1 MTTRQKRLRQSSRRG
16 ISTTQILVVVGTAVL
31 AVAALVALNI
41 GRFQPATGI
50 KVKYTVGVT
59 ESGQP
64 YKGSP
69 DAPLKIVEY
78 ADFACSH
85 CADFAQ
91 SLDALA
97 PVYIETGKMQVVFRN
112 FAFLTPESVPAAQ
125 AVECALDQGADKFW
139 AYHDLLFSMQ
149 GRGGA
154 ALSNTSLKAYA
165 GQLGLD
171 TAAFDKCLD
180 SGAKAAF
187 VEADHEDGVSKGVT
201 ATPTW
206 FINGEVMPGAL
217 PENELR
223 QVFDLALSK
232 GSGQ

>member
-1 MTTRQKRLRQSSRRG
+1 MTTSRRKAGQLSRRG
-16 ISTTQILVVVGTAVL
+16 ISTTQILIVVGAAVL
-31 AVAALVALNI
+31 VVAVLVALNI
-41 GRFQPATGI
+41 NRLLPAIGNNL
-50 KVKYTVGVT
+50 KYPVGVT
-59 ESGQP
+59 EGGQP

-69 DAPLKIVEY
+69 QAPLKIVEF

-91 SLDALA
+91 SLDALT
-97 PVYIETGKMQVVFRN
+97 PIYIETGKMQVVFRN
-112 FAFLTPESVPAAQ
+112 FAFLTPESEPAAE
-125 AVECALDQGADKFW
+125 AAECALDQGADKFW
-139 AYHDLLFSMQ
+139 AYHDLLFSMA

-165 GQLGLD
+165 AQLNLD
-171 TAAFDKCLD
+171 TTAFDKCLG
-180 SGAKAAF
+180 SGAKAAL
-187 VEADHEDGVSKGVT
+187 VEADHRDGVSQGVSG
-201 ATPTW
+201 TPTW

-223 QVFDLALSK
+223 QVFDQVLSK

>member
-1 MTTRQKRLRQSSRRG
+1 MTTRQKKARQVGRRG
-16 ISTTQILVVVGTAVL
+16 FSATQILIVIGTAML
-31 AVAALVALNI
+31 AVAVLVVLNI
-41 GRFQPATGI
+41 NRFRPATANNL
-50 KVKYTVGVT
+50 KYPVGVT
-59 ESGQP
+59 EEGQP

-69 DAPLKIVEY
+69 QAPLKIVEF

-97 PVYIETGKMQVVFRN
+97 PAYIETGKLQVIFRN

-165 GQLGLD
+165 VQLNLD
-171 TAAFDKCLD
+171 TTAFDKCLD
-180 SGAKAAF
+180 SGAKAAL
-187 VEADHEDGVSKGVT
+187 VEADHQDGVSKGVT
-201 ATPTW
+201 GTPTW

-223 QVFDLALSK
+223 QVFDQALPK

>member
-1 MTTRQKRLRQSSRRG
+1 MTTRQRRARQSSRRG
-16 ISTTQILVVVGTAVL
+16 VSTTQILIVVGTAVL
-31 AVAALVALNI
+31 AVAVLVALNI
-41 GRFQPATGI
+41 DRFQPPTAT
-50 KVKYTVGVT
+50 KVKYPVGVT
-59 ESGQP
+59 AGGQP

-69 DAPLKIVEY
+69 DAPLKIVEF

-97 PVYIETGKMQVVFRN
+97 PVYIETGKMQVTFRN
-112 FAFLTPESVPAAQ
+112 FAFLTPESEPAAQ

-154 ALSNTSLKAYA
+154 TLSNTSLKAYA
-165 GQLGLD
+165 GQLNLD

-180 SGAKAAF
+180 SGVKAAA
-187 VEADHEDGVSKGVT
+187 VEADHDDGVSSGVT
-201 ATPTW
+201 GTPTW
-206 FINGEVMPGAL
+206 FINGELMPGAL

-223 QVFDLALSK
+223 QVFDLALAK
-232 GSGQ
+232 ESGQ

>member
-1 MTTRQKRLRQSSRRG
+1 MTTRQRRARQSSRRG
-16 ISTTQILVVVGTAVL
+16 VSTTQILIVVGTAVL
-31 AVAALVALNI
+31 AVAVLVALNI
-41 GRFQPATGI
+41 NRFQPATAT
-50 KVKYTVGVT
+50 KVKYPVGVT
-59 ESGQP
+59 AGGQP

-69 DAPLKIVEY
+69 DAPLKIVEF

-97 PVYIETGKMQVVFRN
+97 PVYIETGKMQVTFRN
-112 FAFLTPESVPAAQ
+112 FAFLTPESEPAAQ

-154 ALSNTSLKAYA
+154 TLSNTSLKAYA
-165 GQLGLD
+165 GQLNLD

-180 SGAKAAF
+180 SGVKAAA
-187 VEADHEDGVSKGVT
+187 VEADHDDGVSSGVT
-201 ATPTW
+201 GTPTW
-206 FINGEVMPGAL
+206 FINGELMPGAL

-223 QVFDLALSK
+223 QVFDLALAK
-232 GSGQ
+232 ESGQ

>member
-1 MTTRQKRLRQSSRRG
+1 MTTRQRKARQSGQRG
-16 ISTTQILVVVGTAVL
+16 VSTTQILIVVATAVL
-31 AVAALVALNI
+31 AVAVLVALNFS
-41 GRFQPATGI
+41 RLQPATTI
-50 KVKYTVGVT
+50 VTKYQVGVNAG
-59 ESGQP
+59 GQP

-69 DAPLKIVEY
+69 DAPLKIVEF

-91 SLDALA
+91 SLDVLA
-97 PVYIETGKMQVVFRN
+97 PDYIETGKVQVVFRN
-112 FAFLTPESVPAAQ
+112 FAFLTPESKPAAQ

-149 GRGGA
+149 GRGGS

-165 GQLGLD
+165 VQLNLD

-180 SGAKAAF
+180 SGAKAAA
-187 VEADHEDGVSKGVT
+187 VETDYNDGVNSGVT
-201 ATPTW
+201 GTPAW
-206 FINGEVMPGAL
+206 FINGELMPGAL
-217 PENELR
+217 PEGDLR
-223 QVFDLALSK
+223 QVFDQALAK

>member
-1 MTTRQKRLRQSSRRG
+1 MTIRQRKARQSSRRG
-16 ISTTQILVVVGTAVL
+16 FSTTQILIVVGTAVL
-31 AVAALVALNI
+31 AVAVLVALNI
-41 GRFQPATGI
+41 DRFQPATVV
-50 KVKYTVGVT
+50 KVKYQAGVT
-59 ESGQP
+59 AGGQP

-69 DAPLKIVEY
+69 DASLKIVEF

-91 SLDALA
+91 SIDALA
-97 PVYIETGKMQVVFRN
+97 PAYIETGKMQVIFRN
-112 FAFLTPESVPAAQ
+112 FAFMTPESGPAAQ

-154 ALSNTSLKAYA
+154 TLSNTSLKAYA
-165 GQLGLD
+165 GQLNLD
-171 TAAFDKCLD
+171 TATFDKCLD
-180 SGAKAAF
+180 SGAKAAL
-187 VEADHEDGVSKGVT
+187 VEADHNDGVSSGVT
-201 ATPTW
+201 GTPAW
-206 FINGEVMPGAL
+206 FINGELMPGAL

-223 QVFDLALSK
+223 QVFDQALAQ

>member
-1 MTTRQKRLRQSSRRG
+1 MTTRQRKAGQFSRRG
-16 ISTTQILVVVGTAVL
+16 ISTTQILIVVGTAVL
-31 AVAALVALNI
+31 AVAVLVALNI
-41 GRFQPATGI
+41 DRFQSATAT
-50 KVKYTVGVT
+50 KVKYPVGVT
-59 ESGQP
+59 AGGQP
-64 YKGSP
+64 YKGSL
-69 DAPLKIVEY
+69 DAPLKVVVF

-97 PVYIETGKMQVVFRN
+97 PVYIETGKLQVVFRN
-112 FAFLTPESVPAAQ
+112 FAFLTPESGPAAQ

-165 GQLGLD
+165 GQLNLD
-171 TAAFDKCLD
+171 TTAFDKCLD
-180 SGAKAAF
+180 SGAKAAL
-187 VEADHEDGVSKGVT
+187 VEADHQDGVNSGVT
-201 ATPTW
+201 RTPSW
-206 FINGEVMPGAL
+206 FINGELMPGAL
-217 PENELR
+217 PEDELR
-223 QVFDLALSK
+223 QVFDQALSK

>member
-1 MTTRQKRLRQSSRRG
+1 MTTRLKRARQSSRRG

-31 AVAALVALNI
+31 AVAVLVALNI
-41 GRFQPATGI
+41 SRFQPATI
-50 KVKYTVGVT
+50 TTKYVVGVT

-91 SLDALA
+91 SLDTLV
-97 PVYIETGKMQVVFRN
+97 PDYIETGKLQVVFRN
-112 FAFLTPESVPAAQ
+112 FAFLTPESEPAAQ

-171 TAAFDKCLD
+171 TTAFDKCLD
-180 SGAKAAF
+180 SGAKAAL
-187 VEADHEDGVSKGVT
+187 VEADHQDGVSQGVT
-201 ATPTW
+201 GTPTW

>member
-1 MTTRQKRLRQSSRRG
+1 MTTRQKKARQLGRRG
-16 ISTTQILVVVGTAVL
+16 ISTTQILIVVGTAVL
-31 AVAALVALNI
+31 AVAVLVALNI
-41 GRFQPATGI
+41 YRFQPATVSKMG
-50 KVKYTVGVT
+50 YPVGVT
-59 ESGQP
+59 ADGQP

-78 ADFACSH
+78 ADFACGH

-97 PVYIETGKMQVVFRN
+97 PVYIATGKLQVVFRN
-112 FAFLTPESVPAAQ
+112 FAFLTPESGPAAQ

-154 ALSNTSLKAYA
+154 ALSTTSLKAYA
-165 GQLGLD
+165 GQLNLD
-171 TAAFDKCLD
+171 TTAFDRCLD
-180 SGAKAAF
+180 SGAKAAL
-187 VEADHEDGVSKGVT
+187 VEADHNDGVSRGVT
-201 ATPTW
+201 GTPTW
-206 FINGEVMPGAL
+206 FINGEIMPGAL

-223 QVFDLALSK
+223 QVFDQALAK

>member
-1 MTTRQKRLRQSSRRG
+1 MTTRQRRARQSSRRG
-16 ISTTQILVVVGTAVL
+16 VSTTQILIVVGTAVL
-31 AVAALVALNI
+31 AVAVLVALNI
-41 GRFQPATGI
+41 DRFQPATAT
-50 KVKYTVGVT
+50 KVKYPVGVT
-59 ESGQP
+59 AGGQP

-69 DAPLKIVEY
+69 DAPLKIVEF

-97 PVYIETGKMQVVFRN
+97 PVYIETGKMQVIFRN
-112 FAFLTPESVPAAQ
+112 FAFLTPESEPAAQ

-154 ALSNTSLKAYA
+154 TLSNTSLKAYA
-165 GQLGLD
+165 GQLNLD

-180 SGAKAAF
+180 SGVKAAA
-187 VEADHEDGVSKGVT
+187 VEADHDDGVSSGVT
-201 ATPTW
+201 GTPTW
-206 FINGEVMPGAL
+206 FINGELMPGAL

-223 QVFDLALSK
+223 QVFDLALAK
-232 GSGQ
+232 ESGQ

>member
-1 MTTRQKRLRQSSRRG
+1 MTTRQKKARQSGRRG
-16 ISTTQILVVVGTAVL
+16 ISTTQILIVVGTAVL
-31 AVAALVALNI
+31 AVAVLVALNI
-41 GRFQPATGI
+41 NRFQPATAT
-50 KVKYTVGVT
+50 KVKYSVGVT
-59 ESGQP
+59 DGGQP
-64 YKGSP
+64 YMGSP
-69 DAPLKIVEY
+69 DAPLKVVVF

-112 FAFLTPESVPAAQ
+112 FAFLTPESKPAAQ

-154 ALSNTSLKAYA
+154 ALSITSLKAYA
-165 GQLGLD
+165 GQLNLD
-171 TAAFDKCLD
+171 TTAFDKCLD
-180 SGAKAAF
+180 SGAKAAA
-187 VEADHEDGVSKGVT
+187 VETDHNDGVSSGVT
-201 ATPTW
+201 GTPTW
-206 FINGEVMPGAL
+206 FINGEIMPGAL
-217 PENELR
+217 PEDELR
-223 QVFDLALSK
+223 QVFDQALAK

>member
-1 MTTRQKRLRQSSRRG
+1 MTARQRKARQSSRRG
-16 ISTTQILVVVGTAVL
+16 VSTTQILIVVGTAVL
-31 AVAALVALNI
+31 AVAVLVALNI
-41 GRFQPATGI
+41 NRLQLATAT
-50 KVKYTVGVT
+50 KVKYPVGVT
-59 ESGQP
+59 AGGQP

-69 DAPLKIVEY
+69 DAPLKIVVF

-97 PVYIETGKMQVVFRN
+97 PVYIETGKMQVIFRN
-112 FAFLTPESVPAAQ
+112 FAFLTPESEPAAQ

-165 GQLGLD
+165 GQLNLD

-180 SGAKAAF
+180 SGAKAAA
-187 VEADHEDGVSKGVT
+187 VKADHDDGVSSGVT
-201 ATPTW
+201 GTPTW
-206 FINGEVMPGAL
+206 FINGELMPGAL

-223 QVFDLALSK
+223 QVFDLTLAK

>member
-1 MTTRQKRLRQSSRRG
+1 MTTRSKKARQSSRGG
-16 ISTTQILVVVGTAVL
+16 ISAIQILIVIGTAVL
-31 AVAALVALNI
+31 AVTVLAALNI
-41 GRFQPATGI
+41 NRLRPATSKLG
-50 KVKYTVGVT
+50 YPVGVT
-59 ESGQP
+59 ADWQP

-91 SLDALA
+91 SLDVLA
-97 PVYIETGKMQVVFRN
+97 PAYIETGKVQVVFRN
-112 FAFLTPESVPAAQ
+112 FAFLTPESKPAAQ

-139 AYHDLLFSMQ
+139 EYHDLLFSMQ

-154 ALSNTSLKAYA
+154 ALSSTSLKAYA
-165 GQLGLD
+165 GQLNLD

-180 SGAKAAF
+180 SGAKA
-187 VEADHEDGVSKGVT
+187 VQIEADYTQGVNQGVT
-201 ATPTW
+201 STPTW
-206 FINGEVMPGAL
+206 FINGELMPGAL

>member
-1 MTTRQKRLRQSSRRG
+1 MTTRQERARQFSRRG

-31 AVAALVALNI
+31 VVAVLVALNI
-41 GRFQPATGI
+41 NRFRPAPANTL
-50 KVKYTVGVT
+50 KYPVGVT
-59 ESGQP
+59 ADGQP

-97 PVYIETGKMQVVFRN
+97 PVYIQTGKLQVVFRN
-112 FAFLTPESVPAAQ
+112 FAFLTPESGPAAQ

-149 GRGGA
+149 GRGSA

-165 GQLGLD
+165 GQLNLD

-180 SGAKAAF
+180 SGAKAAV
-187 VEADHEDGVSKGVT
+187 VEADHRDGVSKGVT
-201 ATPTW
+201 GTPTW
-206 FINGEVMPGAL
+206 FINGEIMPGAL

-223 QVFDLALSK
+223 QVFDQALSK
-232 GSGQ
+232 GSAQ

>member
-1 MTTRQKRLRQSSRRG
+1 MTTSQRKARQLGRRG
-16 ISTTQILVVVGTAVL
+16 ISTTQTLIVVGTAVL
-31 AVAALVALNI
+31 VVAVLVALNI
-41 GRFQPATGI
+41 NRLLPGTAT
-50 KVKYTVGVT
+50 KVRYTVGVT
-59 ESGQP
+59 KDGQP

-97 PVYIETGKMQVVFRN
+97 PVYIETGKLQVVFRN

-171 TAAFDKCLD
+171 TVAFDRCLD
-180 SGAKAAF
+180 SGAKAEL
-187 VEADHEDGVSKGVT
+187 VEADHQDGVSKGVT
-201 ATPTW
+201 GTPTW

-223 QVFDLALSK
+223 QVFDMALSK

>member
-1 MTTRQKRLRQSSRRG
+1 MTTRQKKARPLGRRG
-16 ISTTQILVVVGTAVL
+16 ISTTQVLIVVGVAVLVVAV
-31 AVAALVALNI
+31 LVALNI
-41 GRFQPATGI
+41 NRFQPATANNL
-50 KVKYTVGVT
+50 KYSVGVT
-59 ESGQP
+59 ADGQP

-112 FAFLTPESVPAAQ
+112 FAFLTPESEPAAQ

-165 GQLGLD
+165 GQLKLD
-171 TAAFDKCLD
+171 TTAFDKCLD
-180 SGAKAAF
+180 SGAKAAV
-187 VEADHEDGVSKGVT
+187 VEADHQDGVSKGVT
-201 ATPTW
+201 GTPTW

-223 QVFDLALSK
+223 QVFDQALSK
-232 GSGQ
+232 GSGE

>member
-1 MTTRQKRLRQSSRRG
+1 MTTRQRRARQSSRRG
-16 ISTTQILVVVGTAVL
+16 VSTTQILIVVGTAVL
-31 AVAALVALNI
+31 AVAVLVALNI
-41 GRFQPATGI
+41 DRFQPATAT
-50 KVKYTVGVT
+50 KVKYPVGVT
-59 ESGQP
+59 AGGQP

-69 DAPLKIVEY
+69 DAPLKIVEF

-97 PVYIETGKMQVVFRN
+97 PVYIETGKMQVTFRN
-112 FAFLTPESVPAAQ
+112 FAFLTPESEPAAQ

-154 ALSNTSLKAYA
+154 TLSNTSLKAYA
-165 GQLGLD
+165 GQLNLD

-180 SGAKAAF
+180 SGVKAAA
-187 VEADHEDGVSKGVT
+187 VEADHDDGVSSGVT
-201 ATPTW
+201 GTPTW
-206 FINGEVMPGAL
+206 FINGELMPGAL

-223 QVFDLALSK
+223 QVFDLALAK
-232 GSGQ
+232 ESGQ